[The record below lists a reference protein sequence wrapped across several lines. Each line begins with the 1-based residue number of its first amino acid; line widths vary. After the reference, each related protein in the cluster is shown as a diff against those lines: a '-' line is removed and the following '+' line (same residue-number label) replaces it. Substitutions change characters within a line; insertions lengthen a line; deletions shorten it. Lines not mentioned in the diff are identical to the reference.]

1 MAALLEV
8 LLWEV
13 SLEALQVQVPLE
25 AVLAQG
31 VEDSLVEVALE
42 VLSEEHQEPPVPAPS
57 EAVLHLEASLAELA
71 RAPSAVHP
79 LVGDSSVQAAPALHL
94 EVPHLEVC
102 SEEVDPLVRAPL
114 VV

>member
-1 MAALLEV
+1 VAALLEV

-13 SLEALQVQVPLE
+13 SLEALRVQVPLE

-57 EAVLHLEASLAELA
+57 EAASLAELA

-79 LVGDSSVQAAPALHL
+79 LVEDSSVQAAPALHL